1 MGSLR
6 GNKENWNWAAKKFWS
21 GAWVQNKKIPAGSL
35 VGKKKKRKIRLK
47 FLMQKF
53 WLRVGAK
60 KKNPAG
66 DLGAKNSIILE
77 DEFKKNEI
85 FFM

>member
-35 VGKKKKRKIRLK
+35 VGKKKRKNQVEIPDAKILVEG
-47 FLMQKF
+47 
-53 WLRVGAK
+53 WGEK
-60 KKNPAG
+60 KK
-66 DLGAKNSIILE
+66 IQLE
-77 DEFKKNEI
+77 IWEQKI
-85 FFM
+85 Q